1 MGSFPRLLTHVEGDE
16 VSLVKRAANRRRF
29 LLAKEDGM
37 PEIDAQLA
45 DMLDVPA
52 PGEGAFLDEVRK
64 DGVDDTVERALVASL
79 RLVNGIRSELSP
91 ETVEKLGTE
100 LYPRTNKPLNTDSG
114 ANLNDDG
121 LGTGDGGDELNE
133 GAEPDNDYD
142 DGLSKAEFSA
152 DERKRLAS
160 QGQAQSDGSY
170 PIRNKGD
177 LDNAVTAFGRS
188 KNKGKT
194 KAWIISR
201 AKALGATS
209 ALPDSWNVSKSTEEE
224 GGTVET
230 HAGPVQKEDGT
241 WDLTGVPDETR
252 PFFEAMLEKADE
264 TAAELES
271 TKEKLA
277 KAHEQTGELSEKL
290 RLKEFIEKAD
300 REYGKVGSTDEIAEI
315 LKAASEHFD
324 EETFGKLETLL
335 KAANAKIESGDLFA
349 ELGRTALGESAPDSA
364 YAEAVKKADEMV
376 EKSGDL
382 SREQAMGK
390 VWEQNPDLYARY
402 MSETGR
408 AVA

>member
-1 MGSFPRLLTHVEGDE
+1 M
-16 VSLVKRAANRRRF
+16 KRAANKRRF
-29 LLAKEDGM
+29 LLAKGDDVTEQ
-37 PEIDAQLA
+37 IDPQLA

-121 LGTGDGGDELNE
+121 IGSGDGGDELNE
-133 GAEPDNDYD
+133 GSDNDWD
-142 DGLSKAEFSA
+142 DGLSKADFPA
-152 DERKRLAS
+152 DERKRLAG
-160 QGQAQSDGSY
+160 QGQALPDGSF
-170 PIRNKGD
+170 PIRNKSD
-177 LDNAVTAFGRS
+177 LSNAVQAFGRA
-188 KNKGKT
+188 KDKGRAKS
-194 KAWIISR
+194 WIIRR

-241 WDLTGVPDETR
+241 WDLTGVPDETK
-252 PFFEAMLEKADE
+252 PFFTALLAKADE
-264 TAAELES
+264 TASELEK
-271 TKEKLA
+271 TKEQLA
-277 KAHEQTGELSEKL
+277 KSHEETGELSEKL
-290 RLKEFIEKAD
+290 RTKEFIEKAD
-300 REYGKVGSTDEIAEI
+300 KEYGKVGPTDEVAEI

-382 SREQAMGK
+382 SRDAAMGK
-390 VWEQNPDLYARY
+390 VWMDNPDLYARY